1 MPKPA
6 RAIVLS
12 PLRPRVI
19 SSESA
24 TRFYTSRNGEGKWVR
39 PTLLWIDDFAPAL
52 SLYKVMLEGLGF
64 RVLTA
69 SSGKAGVRIAST
81 NRLDLVVTDYEM
93 PEMNGEEVALA
104 VKALNPS
111 IPVLL
116 FSGSALVP
124 RRMKHLV
131 DGCCDKAGPRSQ
143 LLAAIHRLLQRKEV
157 LQPTPVTQ
165 ASDHR
170 QRAVADPETFV

>member
-1 MPKPA
+1 MPKPV
-6 RAIVLS
+6 RAIRLS
-12 PLRPRVI
+12 PLGPRVV
-19 SSESA
+19 SGESA
-24 TRFYTSRNGEGKWVR
+24 TRFGTSRDGECKPR

-93 PEMNGEEVALA
+93 PEMNGEEVAVA
-104 VKALNPS
+104 IKALNPR

-131 DGCCDKAGPRSQ
+131 DACCDKAAPRNQ
-143 LLAAIHRLLQRKEV
+143 LLGAIHRLLQRKAV
-157 LQPTPVTQ
+157 LETAPVTR
-165 ASDHR
+165 ASDHG
-170 QRAVADPETFV
+170 QRTVADPETFV